1 MSRYSFRGINSRILF
16 FDCAFDIMEE
26 CSEEHKA
33 ISWGLVDAKL
43 SCYLD
48 ETLFI
53 AKKDTLKKLK
63 ER

>member
-1 MSRYSFRGINSRILF
+1 
-16 FDCAFDIMEE
+16 MEE
-26 CSEEHKA
+26 CPEEHKA

-43 SCYLD
+43 SCYPD